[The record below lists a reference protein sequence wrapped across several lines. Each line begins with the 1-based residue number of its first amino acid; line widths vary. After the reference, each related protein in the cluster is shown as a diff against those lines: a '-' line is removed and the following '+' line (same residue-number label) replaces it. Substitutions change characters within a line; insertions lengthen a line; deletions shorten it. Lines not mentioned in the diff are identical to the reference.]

1 MNVHSFWAGPR
12 TLSTTKIGRI
22 PARYRP
28 VGPIIRAM
36 FVRSRRALPSWRVAG
51 PALTLAAAVAC
62 GSGCSG
68 GSATS
73 GPRDRLIFA
82 AAADATTLDPHNTT
96 DTESDQ
102 VIMMVYEPL
111 IAFDDAMQIVPRLAE
126 RWNVADDGVTWTFHL
141 RAGVR
146 FHDGTP
152 FDAEAVRL
160 NFARVLDPVANH
172 KRLSLFSMIDR
183 VEVVDPLTVRFVTQ
197 YPFGAFE
204 PTIAHVSSA
213 IVNPVVA
220 AQHGKSFGSSASAVS
235 GTGPYRVASWKKD
248 QEVVLERFDDY
259 WGAVGVTREIVY
271 RPIPEAAARVLAL
284 ESGDVDVISRVPATD
299 LPRLEAHPDIAV
311 HKLPGVGAQQFRFNL
326 ARKPYDDPR
335 VRQAISYAIDRPA
348 IVLNL
353 VSSFARP
360 STSALTPIMR
370 GYVNLGE
377 IPYDP
382 EKARALLKAA
392 GYPNGFATRIA
403 TTPRYPMGVEL
414 AEAVAADLKKVGIAA
429 TIEVFDWATMVQF
442 WAGLPPEKNP
452 QEIFIMGAG
461 ASTADA
467 DWGLRPIF
475 RTAATNEN
483 NYGYYSNAEFD
494 RVIEAAMRET
504 DADKRQALYKRAQ
517 EIVYLEDPGAV
528 WLFDTLYSVAAR
540 KAVSG
545 LRPMALGVVT
555 FERAS
560 VTGS

>member
-1 MNVHSFWAGPR
+1 M
-12 TLSTTKIGRI
+12 I
-22 PARYRP
+22 PMAP
-28 VGPIIRAM
+28 AAPHW
-36 FVRSRRALPSWRVAG
+36 RALAAVAV
-51 PALTLAAAVAC
+51 LASAVAC
-62 GSGCSG
+62 GGGNSG
-68 GSATS
+68 GAAP
-73 GPRDRLIFA
+73 GAPRDRLIFA

-111 IAFDDAMQIVPRLAE
+111 IAFDDQMRIVLRLAE
-126 RWNVADDGVTWTFHL
+126 RWSVADDGITWTFHL
-141 RAGVR
+141 RGGVR

-183 VEVVDPLTVRFVTQ
+183 VEAVDPLTVRFVTK

-213 IVNPVVA
+213 IVSPTVA
-220 AQHGKSFGSSASAVS
+220 AAHGKAFGSSAAAVS

-248 QEVVLERFDDY
+248 QEVMLERFDGY
-259 WGAVGVTREIVY
+259 WGTKGVTRQIVY

-284 ESGDVDVISRVPATD
+284 ESGDVDVISRIPATD
-299 LPRLEAHPDIAV
+299 IPRLEARSDIEV

-326 ARKPYDDPR
+326 RKKPFDDPR
-335 VRQAISYAIDRPA
+335 VRQAISLAIDRQA
-348 IVLNL
+348 IVRNL

-370 GYVNLGE
+370 GYTNLGE

-392 GYPNGFATRIA
+392 GYPDGFATKIA

-414 AEAVAADLKKVGIAA
+414 AEAVAADLKKVGITAA
-429 TIEVFDWATMVQF
+429 IEVYDWATMVQF

-475 RTAATNEN
+475 RSAPTNEN

-504 DADKRQALYKRAQ
+504 DPAKRQALYTRAQ
-517 EIVYLEDPGAV
+517 QIVYLEDPGAI

-540 KAVSG
+540 HAVTG
-545 LRPMALGVVT
+545 VRPLPLGVVT
-555 FERAS
+555 FERAA
-560 VTGS
+560 VTGP